1 MDNKTRTFTYI
12 IFDFLAAA
20 TSWVLFYIFR
30 KVYIESPV
38 FGIKIPVDP
47 DLKFWVSLVLVP
59 LFWII
64 LYSISGYYRN
74 PYRKSRLQE
83 LGQTF
88 LFSLIGVLILFFVLL
103 LDDIIRSYRSYY
115 LLISVLFCLQ
125 FFLTYIPRL
134 LLTSAT
140 IKKIRSG
147 KIGYNTLLIGGNGRA
162 LEIYNKLTTIPKS
175 SGNKI
180 VGFIGV
186 NNDSSSLLKKH
197 IPNLGGLKD
206 VEDAIE
212 QYQIE
217 EVIIAIESVDYQILG
232 NIINTLNRNQ
242 VIIKAV
248 PVLYDILTGRV
259 KMSSVYGTPLIE
271 ISHELIPYWQ
281 SVFKQT
287 IDYTVAALSLIL
299 TFPLCIIL
307 SLIIKFSTPGPVIF
321 IQERIGRYGR
331 PFKLYKFRTM
341 FMDAEEY
348 GPTLSTTNDP
358 RITPIGQFM
367 RKTRLDEIPNFFNV
381 LVGDMSLVGPR
392 PERKYYVDQILK
404 VAPHYVHLQKVKPGI
419 TSWGQVKFGYAENID
434 QMVERLNYDLI
445 YIENMSLYVDLKI
458 IIYTILTV
466 LGARGK

>member
-1 MDNKTRTFTYI
+1 MNNKARTFTYI
-12 IFDFLAAA
+12 LTDFIAAA
-20 TSWVLFYIFR
+20 GSWALFYAYR

-38 FGIKIPVDP
+38 FGIKVPLDP
-47 DLKFWVSLVLVP
+47 DLKFWLSLLIVP
-59 LFWII
+59 LFWI
-64 LYSISGYYRN
+64 LLHSISGYYRN

-88 LFSLIGVLILFFVLL
+88 LFSLIGVLILFFTLI
-103 LDDIIRSYRSYY
+103 LDDTIPSYRSYY
-115 LLISVLFCLQ
+115 LSISVLFFLQ
-125 FFLTYIPRL
+125 FFLTYIPRVFI
-134 LLTSAT
+134 TTAT
-140 IKKIRSG
+140 IQKIRSG
-147 KIGYNTLLIGGNGRA
+147 KIGFNTLLIGGNKRA
-162 LEIYNKLTTIPKS
+162 LEIYTKLTAIPKS

-180 VGFIGV
+180 VGFISINAHPSAG
-186 NNDSSSLLKKH
+186 LEKH
-197 IPNLGGLKD
+197 IPKLGTLKD
-206 VEDAIE
+206 VDRIIDEYE
-212 QYQIE
+212 IE
-217 EVIIAIESVDYQILG
+217 EVIIAIESGDYETLG
-232 NIINTLNRNQ
+232 KMINNLNKNQ

-271 ISHELIPYWQ
+271 ISHDLIPYWQ
-281 SVFKQT
+281 SVFKQA
-287 IDYTVAALSLIL
+287 IDYFVSAVALIL

-307 SLIIKFSTPGPVIF
+307 AIIIKFSTPGPVIF
-321 IQERIGRYGR
+321 IQERIGRFGK

-367 RKTRLDEIPNFFNV
+367 RKTRLDEIPNFVNV
-381 LVGDMSLVGPR
+381 MIGDMSLVGPR

-458 IIYTILTV
+458 IIYTVLTV
-466 LGARGK
+466 IGARGK